1 MTGAEPSP
9 SLEEYMF
16 TLQIRTA
23 IVLTLGIALTT
34 PAFTQ
39 VAKQADR
46 PGTTQMCI
54 MSNYIEETPVIDN
67 RIILVR
73 MNPGRGY
80 KRIELATDCSTMA
93 DGRNLA
99 FDTRI
104 NRLCV
109 QDTLNAREET
119 GHACTISKIVT
130 IDADEA
136 QELMSRRR

>member
-1 MTGAEPSP
+1 MVRISSFLAPALGA
-9 SLEEYMF
+9 
-16 TLQIRTA
+16 
-23 IVLTLGIALTT
+23 
-34 PAFTQ
+34 AFLF
-39 VAKQADR
+39 AANAAQAQAADKVGA
-46 PGTTQMCI
+46 PQMCI

-67 RIILVR
+67 RTILVR

-80 KRIELATDCSTMA
+80 KRIELETDCNTMA
-93 DGRNLA
+93 DGKNLA
-99 FDTRI
+99 FDTSV

-109 QDTLNAREET
+109 QDTLNAHEDS

>member
-1 MTGAEPSP
+1 
-9 SLEEYMF
+9 MF
-16 TLQIRTA
+16 MRTKTRLPR
-23 IVLTLGIALTT
+23 VLGISMLCAVSVA
-34 PAFTQ
+34 PASAQ
-39 VAKQADR
+39 VAR
-46 PGTTQMCI
+46 PKDQPGATQMCI

-67 RIILVR
+67 RTILVR

-80 KRIELATDCSTMA
+80 KRIELATDCSAMA

-99 FDTRI
+99 FDTSI

-109 QDTLNAREET
+109 QDTLNAQEDS

>member
-1 MTGAEPSP
+1 
-9 SLEEYMF
+9 
-16 TLQIRTA
+16 
-23 IVLTLGIALTT
+23 
-34 PAFTQ
+34 
-39 VAKQADR
+39 
-46 PGTTQMCI
+46 MCI

-67 RIILVR
+67 LTILVR

-109 QDTLNAREET
+109 QDTLNAQEDT

>member
-1 MTGAEPSP
+1 
-9 SLEEYMF
+9 MF
-16 TLQIRTA
+16 ALQIKTTTLARTLA
-23 IVLTLGIALTT
+23 ALAACAVTAT
-34 PAFTQ
+34 AASAQ
-39 VAKQADR
+39 VAKQTDQ
-46 PGTTQMCI
+46 PGAAQMCI

-67 RIILVR
+67 RTILVR

-109 QDTLNAREET
+109 QDTLNAQEDT